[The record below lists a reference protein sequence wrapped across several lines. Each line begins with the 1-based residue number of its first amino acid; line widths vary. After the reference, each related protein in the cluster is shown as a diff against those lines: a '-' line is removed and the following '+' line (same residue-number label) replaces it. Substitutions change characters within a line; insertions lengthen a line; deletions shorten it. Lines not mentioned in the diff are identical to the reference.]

1 MEQMHT
7 HTKRLQTLPPDDL
20 ELDDLIAGLQSEYG
34 VPPTPQEYRLVIKT
48 PSAEAEPSVD
58 PEHSGPEAGD
68 ASADA
73 PISTSGRRR
82 RRRRSGPSSV
92 AAESEPQDE

>member
-34 VPPTPQEYRLVIKT
+34 APPTPQEYRLVIKT

-58 PEHSGPEAGD
+58 PEAGGPEVGD
-68 ASADA
+68 TSTDA
-73 PISTSGRRR
+73 PISPSGRRR
-82 RRRRSGPSSV
+82 RRRRSGPPSV
-92 AAESEPQDE
+92 MAESSSEDD